1 MPYKWISNVDR
12 SKARTM
18 RENFQHRTGKTHWI
32 GRPQPEGPLSA
43 NDLETM
49 NCVGIY
55 MAFPDEQKTG
65 DPKCPYCKGT
75 FKITLLTSVVPCEC
89 VKPSIDV
96 FPDDPGENW
105 E

>member
-1 MPYKWISNVDR
+1 MPYQWVSNVER
-12 SKARTM
+12 SKASVM
-18 RENFQHRTGKTHWI
+18 RFSFEAITGKSHLI

-49 NCVGIY
+49 NFVGIY
-55 MAFPDEQKTG
+55 MTVPDEQKTG

-75 FKITLLTSVVPCEC
+75 GKITLLTSIVPCEC
-89 VKPSIDV
+89 VKPSTDV
-96 FPDDPGENW
+96 FPDDPCENW